1 MKKNYIILVVLIIC
15 TILITLFFSRMYLN
29 KTKEYS
35 TFYSE
40 SNKITVKEIDQMSL
54 EEPDV
59 IYYISDKYDLNNAD
73 FELKLKTKLE
83 GKNLL
88 SKLVYIDTKKSLIN
102 KFKTIYKLKID
113 IDKYPIL
120 VFVVDKKVIKTIY
133 VNDNQDI
140 DSYIDYGVYEW

>member
-40 SNKITVKEIDQMSL
+40 SNKITVKEIEQMSL

-140 DSYIDYGVYEW
+140 DSYIDYGVYE

>member
-40 SNKITVKEIDQMSL
+40 SNKITVKEIEQMSL

>member
-1 MKKNYIILVVLIIC
+1 MKKNYIILAVLILC
-15 TILITLFFSRMYLN
+15 TVLLTLFFSRMYLN

-83 GKNLL
+83 EKNLL

-140 DSYIDYGVYEW
+140 DSYIDYGVYE

>member
-1 MKKNYIILVVLIIC
+1 MKKNYIILAVLILC
-15 TILITLFFSRMYLN
+15 TVLLTLFFSRMYLN

-140 DSYIDYGVYEW
+140 DSYIDYGVYE

>member
-40 SNKITVKEIDQMSL
+40 SNKITVKEIDQMAL
-54 EEPDV
+54 EELDV

-140 DSYIDYGVYEW
+140 DSYIDYGVYE